1 MGNREAEQTREGDLL
16 LLPEVAQ
23 ITRQSVSTLRWLRHK
38 GEGPPGFKVG
48 RRLLF
53 RRGEVEAW
61 LRRHEQA
68 EPRADELERK

>member
-1 MGNREAEQTREGDLL
+1 MGDREAEQTRESDLL

-61 LRRHEQA
+61 LRQHEQA

>member
-53 RRGEVEAW
+53 RRSEVEAW
-61 LRRHEQA
+61 LRQHEQA
-68 EPRADELERK
+68 QP